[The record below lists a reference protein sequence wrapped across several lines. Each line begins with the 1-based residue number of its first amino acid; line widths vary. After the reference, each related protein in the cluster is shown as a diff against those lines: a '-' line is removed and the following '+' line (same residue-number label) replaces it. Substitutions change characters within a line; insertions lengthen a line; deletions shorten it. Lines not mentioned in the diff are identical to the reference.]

1 LADPP
6 RPRRSV
12 LFVPGSNARA
22 LDKARGLAADV
33 LAFDLEDA
41 VAPAAKPGARAA
53 IAATLAQ
60 GGYGPRELLLRVNS
74 LGTPW
79 GTDDLAAAARMP
91 LDGVLL
97 PKIESADAVRAAERC
112 LDGAGAPAGL
122 RLWCMLETPA
132 GILRAAEIAGASPR
146 MGALMIG
153 TADLAKDLHA
163 EPGPDRLPL
172 LLALQTCVLAARAH
186 GLAAIDGIHAD
197 LEDDAGFARACR
209 QGRAFGFDGKSLI
222 HPKTIAAANEVF
234 GPAAA
239 DIAWAERVVAA
250 HAAAIAAGQ
259 GVMLL
264 DGRLIESLHVE
275 DARRLLALA
284 AAIAARAPI

>member
-1 LADPP
+1 LAESP

-41 VAPAAKPGARAA
+41 VAPAAKPAARAA
-53 IAATLAQ
+53 ITAALAQ
-60 GGYGPRELLLRVNS
+60 AGYGARELLLRVNS
-74 LGTPW
+74 LETAW
-79 GTDDLAAAARMP
+79 GEDDLAVAARLP

-112 LDGAGAPAGL
+112 LVAAGAAPAL

-132 GILRAAEIAGASPR
+132 GILHAAEIAGASPR
-146 MGALMIG
+146 VGALMIG
-153 TADLAKDLHA
+153 TADLAKELHA

-197 LEDDAGFARACR
+197 LDDDAGFAHACR

-222 HPKTIAAANEVF
+222 HPKTIAVANAVF
-234 GPAAA
+234 APAAA

-250 HAAAIAAGQ
+250 HAAAVAAGQ
-259 GVMLL
+259 GVTLL
-264 DGRLIESLHVE
+264 DGKLIEVLHVE
-275 DARRLLALA
+275 AARRLLALA
-284 AAIAARAPI
+284 AAIAARAPT